1 MTRLNVSLRLSVF
14 AALLALA
21 FTSAGCSGGC
31 GQQPEQ
37 QSAPNDSSGSPAAS
51 GGGGTASV
59 GSGEFTG
66 AIKNSEVQ
74 APAAR
79 PQAARSPAF
88 AGPIFEE
95 ISKASY
101 ERKVLKILGGALVVC
116 YTPDCPRWKAVRAAL
131 KGVSHDLAGQ
141 IAVYRINVA
150 RPEQAQVLPSGLT
163 ATPAPSFIYYEGGL
177 ALAQRQGLPFD
188 VRVGRGGE
196 PLETSEEYQQRLRR
210 WFRSAIAMKNL
221 QLPQPK

>member
-1 MTRLNVSLRLSVF
+1 MTRLSASLRLSVC

-21 FTSAGCSGGC
+21 FTSTGCSGGC
-31 GQQPEQ
+31 GQQPDQ
-37 QSAPNDSSGSPAAS
+37 QPAQSDSSGRSAAS
-51 GGGGTASV
+51 SGGGTASV

-66 AIKNSEVQ
+66 AIKTKEVQ
-74 APAAR
+74 APAAQPR
-79 PQAARSPAF
+79 AVRSPAF
-88 AGPIFEE
+88 TGPIYEE

-101 ERKVLKILGGALVVC
+101 ERKVLNILGGALVVC
-116 YTPDCPRWKAVRAAL
+116 YTPDCTRWKEVRAAL

-150 RPEQAQVLPSGLT
+150 SPAQAQVLPSGLT
-163 ATPAPSFIYYEGGL
+163 ATPAPSFIYYEGGQ

-196 PLETSEEYQQRLRR
+196 PLETSAEYQQRLRR
-210 WFRSAIAMKNL
+210 WFRSAIALKNL